1 MQRRLSAIA
10 VAFALTS
17 AGLVLAGSPAQA
29 ACGCEEYW
37 APVCG
42 VKGGQ
47 QKTYTNAQC
56 AKCAG
61 ATVVHDGN
69 CKRS

>member
-1 MQRRLSAIA
+1 MQRRLSTIA
-10 VAFALTS
+10 VAFVLTS
-17 AGLVLAGSPAQA
+17 FVLAGSPAQA

-37 APVCG
+37 KPVCG
-42 VKGGQ
+42 VKDGQ